1 MADRIIIRDLLL
13 RAIIGINP
21 GERTNPQDV
30 LINVELEADLRPA
43 GASDDIDDAL
53 NYRTVAKRI
62 AAGGQRATFKMQVPL
77 IYPDRLTECRAMVP
91 QQTQGSVAA

>member
-30 LINVELEADLRPA
+30 LINVERGRPAPA

-53 NYRTVAKRI
+53 NYRTVAKR
-62 AAGGQRATFKMQVPL
+62 THW
-77 IYPDRLTECRAMVP
+77 
-91 QQTQGSVAA
+91 